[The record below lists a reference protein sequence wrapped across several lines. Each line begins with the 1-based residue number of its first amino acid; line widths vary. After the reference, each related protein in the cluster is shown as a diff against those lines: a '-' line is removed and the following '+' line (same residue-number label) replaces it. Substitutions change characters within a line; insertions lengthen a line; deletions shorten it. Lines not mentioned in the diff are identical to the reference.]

1 MEFSEQKAQ
10 IIGLMRKG
18 DKSAIAREVG
28 VTRQVILTAFN
39 KCCVAD
45 MTECERKVWNTAV
58 DMMNKRK
65 RELERLETKTAKL
78 SSRL

>member
-18 DKSAIAREVG
+18 DKAAIAREVG
-28 VTRQVILTAFN
+28 VTRQVILTAFG

-45 MTECERKVWNTAV
+45 MTEMERKVWNTAV
-58 DMMNKRK
+58 DFMTKRK
-65 RELERLETKTAKL
+65 QQLDRLESKTAKL
-78 SSRL
+78 SEKL